1 MRIVARPDFDG
12 IVCAVLLYEALDISK
27 PVLWVEPIAMQDGQV
42 EIRKGDI
49 IANLSYQK
57 KCTLWFDYRGA
68 GSCYFHVSKTGGY
81 LPEIIETLLGNEN

>member
-12 IVCAVLLYEALDISK
+12 IVCAVLLYEALDINK
-27 PVLWVEPIAMQDGQV
+27 PVLWVEPNAMQDGQV

-57 KCTLWFDYRGA
+57 NCTLWFDHRGA
-68 GSCYFHVSKTGGY
+68 GSCCFHVNKTGEY
-81 LPEIIETLLGNEN
+81 LQEIIDTLLRNEN